1 MSILPPLESKI
12 FVVTASR
19 CNVDDFYGKSALGRS
34 LIEAYQENSLLK
46 ILVALENRAGLPFVY
61 NSAIREAEADDD
73 SIFLFVHDDIH
84 LIDFFWAEK
93 IAQALDQFD
102 VVGVIGN
109 RRRAPGQT
117 SWAFVDANGTWDD
130 AENLSG
136 TIGHG
141 EAFPCLINR
150 FGPAPQECK
159 LLDGLLMAVRR
170 RTLVEHDLSFDE
182 RFSFHFYDLDF
193 CRQGEAKGLRMGT
206 AAINVVHQSYGN
218 FSNAAWLNG
227 YAKYLGK
234 WGD

>member
-1 MSILPPLESKI
+1 MPIPPPPEPTI
-12 FVVTASR
+12 FIVTASR
-19 CNVDDFYGKSALGRS
+19 HNVEDFYGKSALGRS
-34 LIEAYQENSLLK
+34 LIEAYQDNPNLK
-46 ILVALENRAGLPFVY
+46 ILVALENQAGLPFIY
-61 NSAIREAEADDD
+61 NSAIQEAEASDD

-93 IAQALDQFD
+93 LAQALDQFD

-109 RRRAPGQT
+109 RRRLPGQT
-117 SWAFVDANGTWDD
+117 SWAFVDDNGTWDD

-159 LLDGLLMAVRR
+159 LLDGLLMAVRK
-170 RTLVEHDLSFDE
+170 RTLAEHALSFDG
-182 RFSFHFYDLDF
+182 RFAFHFYDLDF
-193 CRQGEAKGLRMGT
+193 CRQVEAKGLRMGT

-218 FSNAAWLNG
+218 FSSAAWCEG